1 MSYTHICIHTTDER
15 CDGAPFVVAAR
26 DHVGIK
32 PLYLATDSARQV
44 LRYYIYIYIHIYMN
58 ISMFIYTFIYVY
70 AICIMYI
77 SRHI

>member
-1 MSYTHICIHTTDER
+1 MCLYTHICIHTTDER

-44 LRYYIYIYIHIYMN
+44 LRYYIYRHIYMN

-70 AICIMYI
+70 IRYIMYI
-77 SRHI
+77 SRYI